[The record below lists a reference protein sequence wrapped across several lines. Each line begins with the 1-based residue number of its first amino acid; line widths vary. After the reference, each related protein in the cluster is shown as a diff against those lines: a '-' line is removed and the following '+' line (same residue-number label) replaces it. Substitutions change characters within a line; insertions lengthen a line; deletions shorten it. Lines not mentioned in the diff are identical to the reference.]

1 MSTRNVR
8 AILIDPFAC
17 TVTEVEHDAS
27 NYQHIYTLLSHESMP
42 VDCFTCVYSDHLAE
56 GEVIFVDDNG
66 LLKPCDRFF
75 VFADYHQP
83 LAGKGLILGSD
94 EYGDTVAATSDL
106 EAIRARVIF
115 ATPWGGRWG
124 LSNKLAK
131 VTTPWVKE
139 TVQ

>member
-27 NYQHIYTLLSHESMP
+27 DYRHIYTLLSHESMP
-42 VDCFTCVYSDHLAE
+42 VDCFTCAYSDRLQP
-56 GEVIFVDDNG
+56 GEAIYVDDNG

-75 VFADYHQP
+75 VFAGYPDP

-94 EYGDTVAATSDL
+94 EDGETAAATSDL
-106 EAIRARVIF
+106 DSIRARIVF
-115 ATPWGGRWG
+115 ATPDRK
-124 LSNKLAK
+124 S
-131 VTTPWVKE
+131 VV
-139 TVQ
+139 